1 MTKSLLFQNLI
12 YKKLLKLITDL
23 INKLY
28 KFFFIV
34 FILYEGI
41 IIKQR
46 WYSVYL
52 RKRYN
57 YSHILLYI

>member
-28 KFFFIV
+28 KFFFYSFYLILRHYYKTKMV
-34 FILYEGI
+34 FSISKKKI
-41 IIKQR
+41 
-46 WYSVYL
+46 
-52 RKRYN
+52 
-57 YSHILLYI
+57 